1 MAALGDE
8 ARELGPVKAALARLG
23 VLPTLRV
30 LHDRSFPVREGAS
43 LVIAFVVAKVPVQM
57 LRMLVY
63 TRGMGLRAA
72 PGARIYKGLE
82 LRAADQ
88 IEIGAG
94 TVVGFDCILD
104 GRCGLRLGANVNLSS
119 QVAIWTLQHDP
130 QSPDF
135 AAAGAEVVVEDHAWL
150 SFRCTILP
158 GVRVGEG
165 AVVAAGAVVTKDV
178 EPYTVVAGV
187 PARPIGTRTR
197 ELRYEL
203 ARGSRVWFV

>member
-1 MAALGDE
+1 MAARRDDTRRMGS
-8 ARELGPVKAALARLG
+8 VKSVLARLG
-23 VLPTLRV
+23 LMPTLRV
-30 LHDRSFPVREGAS
+30 MHDRSFPMRAGAS
-43 LVIAFVVAKVPVQM
+43 MVATFVVAKLPMQM
-57 LRMLVY
+57 LRTFVY
-63 TRGMGLRAA
+63 TRLMGLRAG

-104 GRCGLRLGANVNLSS
+104 GRCGLRLGDNVNLSS
-119 QVAIWTLQHDP
+119 QVAIWTLQHDH

-135 AAAGAEVVVEDHAWL
+135 AAGGAAVVIDDYAWL

-178 EPYTVVAGV
+178 EPYTVVGGI
-187 PARPIGTRTR
+187 PASQIGIRSR
-197 ELRYEL
+197 DLRYDL
-203 ARGSRVWFV
+203 AKGSHLWFV

>member
-1 MAALGDE
+1 MGT
-8 ARELGPVKAALARLG
+8 VKAAFGRLG
-23 VLPTLRV
+23 LMPALRV
-30 LHDRSFPVREGAS
+30 LRDRSFPMREGAA
-43 LVIAFVVAKVPVQM
+43 LLTAFVVAKLPIQM
-57 LRMLVY
+57 LRLLVY
-63 TRGMGLRAA
+63 TRLMGLRAG

-82 LRAADQ
+82 LRAADH

-94 TVVGFDCILD
+94 TIVGFDCILD
-104 GRCGLRLGANVNLSS
+104 GRSGLRLGSNVNLSS

-135 AAAGAEVVVEDHAWL
+135 EAAGAEVVVEDHAWL

-178 EPYTVVAGV
+178 APYTVVAGI
-187 PARPIGTRTR
+187 PARQIGIRSR
-197 ELRYEL
+197 DLRYEL
-203 ARGSRVWFV
+203 AKGSRIWFV